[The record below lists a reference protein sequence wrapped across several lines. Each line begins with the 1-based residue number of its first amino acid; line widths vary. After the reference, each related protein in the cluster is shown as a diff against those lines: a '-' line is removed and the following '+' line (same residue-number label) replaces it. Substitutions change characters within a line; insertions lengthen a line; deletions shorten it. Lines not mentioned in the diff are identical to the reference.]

1 MKIFAHRGFS
11 HKFPEGS
18 RAAYEGAVNAGADG
32 FECDV
37 RLIRGGEIICFHDR
51 TTKRLTGKTQLISRM
66 TVEGIK
72 KIYDAITLQ
81 ELIEIAIKE
90 KKDVLIET
98 KHPVIS
104 GGKIEKRVIELLND
118 KSNEIKSAGIEITLM
133 SFSYLA
139 VIRMKRRYPNVA
151 KVIKYTVA
159 ALLTREANIA
169 INIEILRKHP
179 SLLTRTKASRIYVWT
194 TNSQSDLKWLS
205 TKNVYGVITDRV
217 KRARKILVA

>member
-51 TTKRLTGKTQLISRM
+51 TTRRLTGKIRLISRM
-66 TVEGIK
+66 TAEEIK
-72 KIYDAITLQ
+72 EIYDAITLQ
-81 ELIEIAIKE
+81 ELLEIAIKE
-90 KKDVLIET
+90 KKDLLIET

-104 GGKIEKRVIELLND
+104 GGKIEKRVIELLNE
-118 KSNEIKSAGIEITLM
+118 KSSEIKSAGIEITLM

-139 VIRMKRRYPNVA
+139 VMRMKRRYPNVA
-151 KVIKYTVA
+151 KVIKYTLAV
-159 ALLTREANIA
+159 LLSRQQQVA
-169 INIEILRKHP
+169 INIEVLRKHP
-179 SLLTRTKASRIYVWT
+179 GLLNRTTASKIFLWT
-194 TNSQSDLKWLS
+194 VNSQSDLRWLS
-205 TKNVYGVITDRV
+205 NKSVDGVITDRV
-217 KRARKILVA
+217 TRARKIMGC

>member
-18 RAAYEGAVNAGADG
+18 RAAYEGAVNAEADG

-51 TTKRLTGKTQLISRM
+51 TTRRLTGKTRLISRM
-66 TVEGIK
+66 TAEEIK
-72 KIYDAITLQ
+72 EIYDAITLQ
-81 ELIEIAIKE
+81 ELLEIALKE
-90 KKDVLIET
+90 KKDLLIET

-104 GGKIEKRVIELLND
+104 GGKIERRVIELLNE
-118 KSNEIKSAGIEITLM
+118 KSSEIKSAGIEINLM

-139 VIRMKRRYPNVA
+139 VMRMKRLYPNVA
-151 KVIKYTVA
+151 KVIKYTAA
-159 ALLTREANIA
+159 ALLTHEANIA

-179 SLLTRTKASRIYVWT
+179 SLITRTKASRIYVWT
-194 TNSQSDLKWLS
+194 VNSQSDLKWLAS
-205 TKNVYGVITDRV
+205 KNIYGIITDRV

>member
-51 TTKRLTGKTQLISRM
+51 TTRRLTGKMRLISRM
-66 TVEGIK
+66 TTKEIK
-72 KIYDAITLQ
+72 EIYDAITLQ
-81 ELIEIAIKE
+81 ELLEIAIKE
-90 KKDVLIET
+90 KKDLLIET

-104 GGKIEKRVIELLND
+104 GGKIEKRVIELLNE
-118 KSNEIKSAGIEITLM
+118 KSSEIKSAGIEIILM

-139 VIRMKRRYPNVA
+139 VMRMKRRYPRVA
-151 KVIKYTVA
+151 KVIKYTAA

-179 SLLTRTKASRIYVWT
+179 SLITRTKASRIYVWT
-194 TNSQSDLKWLS
+194 ANSHSDLKWLA

>member
-11 HKFPEGS
+11 HRFPEGS

-51 TTKRLTGKTQLISRM
+51 TTKRLTGKMRLISRM
-66 TVEGIK
+66 TTKEIK
-72 KIYDAITLQ
+72 EFYDAITLQ
-81 ELIEIAIKE
+81 ELLEIAIKE
-90 KKDVLIET
+90 KKDLLIET

-104 GGKIEKRVIELLND
+104 GGKIEKRVIELLNE
-118 KSNEIKSAGIEITLM
+118 KSSEIKSAGIEITLM

-139 VIRMKRRYPNVA
+139 VMRMKRRYPRVA
-151 KVIKYTVA
+151 KVIKYTAA

-179 SLLTRTKASRIYVWT
+179 SLITRTKASRIYVWT
-194 TNSQSDLKWLS
+194 ANSHSDLKWLA